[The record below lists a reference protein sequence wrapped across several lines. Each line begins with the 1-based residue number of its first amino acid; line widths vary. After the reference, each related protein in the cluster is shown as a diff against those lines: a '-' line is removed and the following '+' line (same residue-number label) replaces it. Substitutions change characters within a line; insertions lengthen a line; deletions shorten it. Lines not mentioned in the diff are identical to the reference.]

1 MHLLL
6 AQQGTISDGEEAID
20 LGQTPGDILFL
31 SAADSELAA
40 IAAAHRDRGAG
51 PSLRLASLMSLK
63 HPMSVDTYV
72 ERTARHAKLIIVRA
86 LGGASYFHYALE
98 ALHAAA
104 ARAGALIAVLPG
116 DARPDAGLVPFSNI
130 DLDDLNALWAYL
142 IEGGDAN
149 ARAFLDYAEATL
161 SGAEKPAPAVP
172 LMKAGIWWPGRGLI
186 GVEEWRRVV
195 ASLQGAP
202 LGVAPPSVLPDISP
216 TRGEIRDERSRSI
229 SSAEGTASSNVSF
242 VRSPSDLPISPL
254 VGEMSGRTEGGTK
267 NSTQQASPIVAISF
281 YRALVQ
287 SGETGPI
294 EALIEALMTLGLR
307 PLPVF
312 AYSLKDSVSTGI
324 LESVFSALK
333 PDVVINTTGF
343 AVSAPGADRQPTVLE
358 ANEAIVLQAIL
369 SASSREAWLAS
380 SQGLSARDLGMN
392 VALPEVDGRV
402 LARAISFKTAARY
415 DAAVETNIVASEP
428 DAGRVRYTAELAAN
442 WARLRKTSAGD
453 RRIALVMANYPNRDG
468 RLGNGVGLDTPEG
481 TIEVLRAMRAA
492 GYPVADIP
500 ADGDALIRHLMEGP
514 TNSGSDGKIIRETL
528 SLSLYNSFLESLPDK
543 IQDEVRARWGNPQ
556 DDPYF
561 REGVFALPFAR
572 FGEVLVGIQ
581 PARGYNIDPKESY
594 HSPDLVPPHGYLAFY
609 AFLRREFGAHA
620 IIHMGKH
627 GNLEWLPGKALA
639 LSESCY
645 PEAIL
650 GPLPHLYPFIVND
663 PGEGTQAK
671 RRSAAVIIDH
681 LTPPL
686 TRAES
691 YGPLKDL
698 EALVDEYYEASGGD
712 PRRIRLLSRQILD
725 LVTDIGLDR
734 DAGIAKGESEGEAL
748 KKLDAYLCD
757 LKEMQIR
764 DGLHVFGVSPEG
776 RLLTDLTVALA
787 RVPRGLGEG
796 GDASLQRAIAAD
808 AGLDGGVRG
817 IPPSVLPDISP
828 TRGEI
833 GKSLG
838 LPDKEPFE
846 DAAPSTHEIERGL
859 SSSISPLVGEMSGR
873 TEGGASS
880 FDPLDCD
887 MAAVWTGPRSDVLAD
902 VLDAPWRTHG
912 DTVERIELLAAKF
925 VSSEMECPEDWK
937 ATRAVLSEIKTRL
950 KPSIL
955 ACGPAEI
962 AGLLAGL
969 DGRFVAPGPSGAPTR
984 GRPDVLP
991 TGRNFYSVDS
1001 RAVPTPAAYELGK
1014 KSAELLV
1021 RRYVQDHG
1029 EWPVSFGLTAWGTS
1043 NMRTGGDDIAQA
1055 LALIGVKPLWDMSS
1069 RRVTGYE
1076 IIPPAMLGRPRVDVT
1091 LRISGFFRDA
1101 FPEQIALF
1109 DKAIRAV
1116 GALEEDE
1123 ADNPIAM
1130 RMCGETARLGAAGLD
1145 EVSAKR
1151 RAGYRVFGSKP
1162 GAYGAGLQALIDE
1175 KGWERRADLAEAYLV
1190 WGSYAYGAGEEG
1202 KAERGLFEERLRS
1215 VQAVIQN
1222 QDNREHDLL
1231 DSDDYYQFEG
1241 GMAAAA
1247 EQLAGARPS
1256 IYHNDHSR
1264 PEKPVIRSL
1273 EEEIGRVV
1281 RGRVVNPKWIAGVMR
1296 HGYKGAAEIAA
1307 TVDYLFAFSATTGAV
1322 GEHHFEAVYQA
1333 FVADPAV
1340 AGFMIEKNPAAFDEM
1355 RERLLEAI
1363 DRSLWTPR
1371 SNSAR
1376 FELTT
1381 RQQNEV
1387 NQ

>member
-6 AQQGTISDGEEAID
+6 AQQGTISDGDEAID
-20 LGQTPGDILFL
+20 LGQSPGDILFL
-31 SAADSELAA
+31 SAADTELAA
-40 IAAAHRDRGAG
+40 IAAAHAGGAAG
-51 PSLRLASLMSLK
+51 YSLRLASLMSLK

-98 ALHAAA
+98 ALHAVA
-104 ARAGALIAVLPG
+104 ARYGALIAVLPG
-116 DARPDAGLVPFSNI
+116 DSKPDAGLTPFSNVA
-130 DLDDLNALWAYL
+130 LEDLNALWGYL

-149 ARAFLDYAEATL
+149 ARGFLAYAAAML
-161 SGAEKPAPAVP
+161 SGEEKPAPAAP
-172 LMKAGIWWPGRGLI
+172 LMKAGIWWPGRGLV
-186 GVEEWRRVV
+186 GVEEWKGLAGSVFSPAERGCPIGQMRG
-195 ASLQGAP
+195 ASDGGSEQRGGDSEVCGA
-202 LGVAPPSVLPDISP
+202 APSSGPSGHQPGSSHGSRPVLRTPAGEKGQPAP
-216 TRGEIRDERSRSI
+216 T
-229 SSAEGTASSNVSF
+229 
-242 VRSPSDLPISPL
+242 
-254 VGEMSGRTEGGTK
+254 
-267 NSTQQASPIVAISF
+267 VAITF

-287 SGETGPI
+287 SGETRPV
-294 EALIEALMTLGLR
+294 EALIEALQAKGLR

-312 AYSLKDSVSTGI
+312 AYSLKDPVSKGI
-324 LESVFSALK
+324 LETIFADLK

-343 AVSAPGADRQPTVLE
+343 AVSAPGADREPTVLE
-358 ANEAIVLQAIL
+358 ANDAIVLQAIF
-369 SASSREAWLAS
+369 SASSREAWAAS

-402 LARAISFKTAARY
+402 LSRAVSFKAAARY
-415 DAAVETNIVASEP
+415 DAAVEANIVSSEP
-428 DAGRVRYTAELAAN
+428 DAGRMAYVADLAAN
-442 WARLRKTSAGD
+442 WARLRQRPVAE
-453 RRIALVMANYPNRDG
+453 RRVALVMANYPNRDG
-468 RLGNGVGLDTPEG
+468 RLGNGVGLDTPAG
-481 TIEVLRAMRAA
+481 TIEVMRAMEAA

-500 ADGDALIRHLMEGP
+500 ADGDALMRRLMAGP
-514 TNSGSDGKIIRETL
+514 TKSGFDGKVVREAL
-528 SLSLYNSFLESLPDK
+528 SLSRYKSFFSSLPVQ
-543 IQDEVRARWGNPQ
+543 IQDEVTARWGDPEA
-556 DDPYF
+556 DPYM
-561 REGVFALPFAR
+561 RDGGFALPFAR
-572 FGEVLVGIQ
+572 FGGLLIGIQ

-594 HSPDLVPPHGYLAFY
+594 HSPDLVPPHGYFAFY
-609 AFLRREFGAHA
+609 AFLREEFGADA
-620 IIHMGKH
+620 VIHMGKH

-639 LSESCY
+639 LSEACY

-671 RRSAAVIIDH
+671 RRTGAVIIDH

-712 PRRIRLLSRQILD
+712 PRRIRLLSKQILE
-725 LVTDIGLDR
+725 LVADIGLDR
-734 DAGIAKGESEGEAL
+734 DAGIARGESEGEAL

-796 GDASLQRAIAAD
+796 GDASLQRAIAGD
-808 AGLDGGVRG
+808 VGLSFPLLPSGEKMSVRTDEGASDGRSERLSESEAEGV
-817 IPPSVLPDISP
+817 
-828 TRGEI
+828 
-833 GKSLG
+833 
-838 LPDKEPFE
+838 
-846 DAAPSTHEIERGL
+846 APSSGPSGHLLPTGEKGSRETHR
-859 SSSISPLVGEMSGR
+859 
-873 TEGGASS
+873 S

-887 MAAVWTGPRSDVLAD
+887 MAAPWAGPRPSILAD
-902 VLDAPWRTHG
+902 VTDAPWRTNG
-912 DTVERIELLAAKF
+912 DTVERIELLAARL
-925 VSSEMECPEDWK
+925 VSGDMECPTLWSQ
-937 ATRAVLSEIKTRL
+937 TRAVLDEIEARV

-955 ACGPAEI
+955 ACGSAEI
-962 AGLLAGL
+962 ASLLRGL
-969 DGRFVAPGPSGAPTR
+969 DGRFVPPGPSGAPTR

-1014 KSAELLV
+1014 KSAELLI

-1055 LALIGVKPLWDMSS
+1055 LALIGVKPVWDMAS

-1076 IIPPAMLGRPRVDVT
+1076 IIPSAMLRRPRVDVT

-1101 FPEQIALF
+1101 FPEQITLF

-1116 GALEEDE
+1116 GALDEDA
-1123 ADNPIAM
+1123 ADNPIAGRM
-1130 RMCGETARLGAAGLD
+1130 RGEAARLAAAGLD
-1145 EVSAKR
+1145 EKSAAK
-1151 RAGYRVFGSKP
+1151 RAGYRIFGSKP

-1190 WGSYAYGAGEEG
+1190 WGGYAYGAGEEG
-1202 KAERGLFEERLRS
+1202 RAERGVFEERLRS
-1215 VQAVIQN
+1215 IQAVVQN

-1247 EQLAGARPS
+1247 EALGGARPT

-1281 RGRVVNPKWIAGVMR
+1281 RGRVVNPKWIEGVMR
-1296 HGYKGAAEIAA
+1296 HGYKGAFEIAA
-1307 TVDYLFAFSATTGAV
+1307 TVDYLFAFAATTGAV
-1322 GEHHFEAVYQA
+1322 GNHHFEAVYQA
-1333 FVADPAV
+1333 FVADPKV
-1340 AGFMIEKNPAAFDEM
+1340 RDFMAEKNPAALSEM
-1355 RERLLEAI
+1355 KERLMEAI
-1363 DRSLWTPR
+1363 ERRLWTPR
-1371 SNSAR
+1371 SNSAQ
-1376 FELTT
+1376 FDLS
-1381 RQQNEV
+1381 EV
-1387 NQ
+1387 NETRKRAGSQP